1 MNFTKNVR
9 GSFSSTQKE
18 KDFRDNDEEHHQDDI
33 LDDITRYEMKICSQ
47 VLGSF

>member
-9 GSFSSTQKE
+9 GSFSCTQKE
-18 KDFRDNDEEHHQDDI
+18 KDFRDEMMKSIIDDI
-33 LDDITRYEMKICSQ
+33 LDDITRYEMKIRSQ